1 MENNK
6 NLDQLFKELNEA
18 QKDLQKKQN
27 NIENVITEEVKSLG
41 TVETRQLS
49 EEEGINY
56 SDLKDQFGK
65 LFYGAL
71 CPINGVSPKNKRL
84 ADGSNEGGYSAPA
97 GPAVWKK
104 IGFKHS
110 YSSRV
115 NWYEESEIFDKLS
128 EHHVD
133 LAINGE
139 RNRLDQ
145 VKVIKDMWNSRN
157 FIKEKLDKVAGEKVE
172 VSLSTSYDLQ
182 VLVIKNDKPLLAFT
196 KAFDKVSI
204 KGTDLYIPMA
214 VTSSEKAILG
224 KYNININTYNFNEVI
239 LPLLTKN
246 YSKDNIR
253 GSFNWNENY
262 MLIGLSE
269 ILADTAIDNYFE
281 SIKDDKLKGIQR
293 FQELQE
299 RYVTRLLM
307 KGVF

>member
-6 NLDQLFKELNEA
+6 NLDQLFRELNKA
-18 QKDLQKKQN
+18 QNDLQKKQN
-27 NIENVITEEVKSLG
+27 NIENVIIEEVESLG
-41 TVETRQLS
+41 TIETRQLS

-56 SDLKDQFGK
+56 SDLKNQFGK

-84 ADGSNEGGYSAPA
+84 ADGSNEGGYSGPA

-104 IGFKHS
+104 IGWKHS
-110 YSSRV
+110 YSSRI
-115 NWYEESEIFDKLS
+115 NWYENSEVFDKLV
-128 EHHVD
+128 EAHVD

-145 VKVIKDMWNSRN
+145 VKVIKDMFEARN
-157 FIKEKLDKVAGEKVE
+157 FIKEKLDKIVGERAE
-172 VSLSTSYDLQ
+172 VPLSTSYDIQ
-182 VLVIKNDKPLLAFT
+182 VLVITDNKPLFAFT
-196 KAFDKVSI
+196 KAFDMVNI
-204 KGTDLYIPMA
+204 KGTDLHIPMQL
-214 VTSSEKAILG
+214 SPSEEDLLKQH
-224 KYNININTYNFNEVI
+224 NISINTYNFNEVA

-253 GSFNWNENY
+253 GNFSWNDNY
-262 MLIGLSE
+262 MLIGLSK
-269 ILADTAIDNYFE
+269 IIADSAIDNYFE